1 MRQKGFH
8 PDEHKLSLLAGGDL
22 AFPGRWFV
30 ARHVARCPDCAA
42 AVAAYASARAELRSL
57 PPAPEVDFR
66 ALAHRIRV
74 EVAQTGGPAPRNRIP
89 RWAAPVG
96 LGAASAAVAVV
107 LLLPLGSPGPAK
119 LPRAAMG
126 SPEPEVQLLHEG
138 AEAQLTADGGLSVRS
153 FHPGS
158 GALTIT
164 DYYAP

>member
-1 MRQKGFH
+1 MRLKGFH
-8 PDEHKLSLLAGGDL
+8 PDEHRLSLFAGGDL
-22 AFPGRWFV
+22 AIPGRWLV
-30 ARHVARCPDCAA
+30 ARHVAGCPHCAA
-42 AVAAYASARAELRSL
+42 TVASYASARAELRAL

-74 EVAQTGGPAPRNRIP
+74 EVAQTADSAPRNRIP
-89 RWAAPVG
+89 HWAAPVG
-96 LGAASAAVAVV
+96 FGAAAAAVAVV

-119 LPRAAMG
+119 LQRAAMD
-126 SPEPEVQLLHEG
+126 SPEPEVRLLHEG
-138 AEAQLTADGGLSVRS
+138 AEVQVTADGSLSVRS